1 MINCKSFK
9 FSSLYKKGWLIM
21 LFGLIFMPAISFAQ
35 ADEGCD
41 GTDPTNPC
49 PLDSYVW
56 LLAIL
61 ALIFGAVY
69 LHRQQKEQSRV

>member
-1 MINCKSFK
+1 
-9 FSSLYKKGWLIM
+9 
-21 LFGLIFMPAISFAQ
+21 MPAISFAQ

-49 PLDSYVW
+49 PLDSYIW